1 MWRKNAATI
10 IAGGLLAILLV
21 VYMSTYQVRYNE
33 VAIVKTF
40 GKISHVEQNQGLRF
54 RWPWPIQQVVMQDKR
69 VNVLDDPLS
78 ETLTAGQKPVT
89 AQAYAAWRI
98 KDPERFLVRVGSV
111 SNANTQLRTKLKS
124 VKETVLGGY
133 GLGNFV
139 STNAAD
145 LKLPEVEKAIQEDV
159 GAWADAQL
167 GVEITAVGL
176 KRLGV
181 PSSTSKD
188 IFEAMKQGRAQLVA
202 EYQGQGQGEAQQI
215 VTGAEAT
222 STKIMAFANRRA
234 EELRAE
240 GLEKAYEQYQAFQ
253 ENEQFAIFLK
263 ELGMLSQTLTSS
275 TTILLDPMTPPFSY
289 FRTPPAPASQ
299 PSQNIRAGYPM
310 PAVPSGDPS
319 AAATT
324 DKGTR

>member
-21 VYMSTYQVRYNE
+21 VYMSTYQVRFNQ

-40 GKISHVEQNQGLRF
+40 GKITHQEKNPGLRT
-54 RWPWPIQQVVMQDKR
+54 RWPWPIQQVVIQDMR
-69 VNVLDDPLS
+69 VNVLEDSLS
-78 ETLTAGQKPVT
+78 ETLTQGQKPVT
-89 AQAYAAWRI
+89 AQAYLAWRI
-98 KDPERFLVRVGSV
+98 KDPNRFLVSVGSV
-111 SNANTQLRTKLKS
+111 RNANAQMRSKLKN
-124 VKETVLGGY
+124 VKESVLGGY
-133 GLGNFV
+133 SLDNFV
-139 STNAAD
+139 STDAAN
-145 LKLPEVEKAIQEDV
+145 LKLPEVEKAIRKDI

-167 GVEITAVGL
+167 GVEVTAVGL

-181 PSSTSKD
+181 PASTSKD

-202 EYQGQGQGEAQQI
+202 EYQGQGQGEAQRI
-215 VTGAEAT
+215 VTGADAI
-222 STKIMAFANRRA
+222 STKIMAYANRRA

-240 GLEKAYEQYQAFQ
+240 GLEKAYEQYKAFQ

-263 ELGMLSQTLTSS
+263 ELGMLGQTLTSS

-299 PSQNIRAGYPM
+299 PASNAAGYPM
-310 PAVPSGDPS
+310 PGVVGGDP
-319 AAATT
+319 AMG
-324 DKGTR
+324 K